1 MSSLPST
8 SAARARSVAR
18 RAGAAVATAA
28 VALGLAIVPGV
39 AAADPGSTEAAA
51 PVAAP
56 RGAIAVV
63 EGATQFA
70 VTPQALERLQQHGL
84 RLVRLDAKGQT
95 REAVPAGVPLRLDVT
110 SGVVTN
116 VDGRIGG
123 RVLYEDRGLAVVNA
137 KTGQVARLAEFESD
151 LTRNAVLA
159 TVNQSDT
166 IAIGRAP
173 SQRINRETLDVA
185 ARQVRLTAPVRL
197 SGRAAERLNRTTGTD
212 AFERGEILARV
223 TSQFNLDEEQ
233 DVRAALGLD
242 KDFNTVEK
250 SQSTRQE
257 AQQRPGR
264 AADEMATEENVKK
277 AFPNAAG

>member
-1 MSSLPST
+1 MSSLPTT
-8 SAARARSVAR
+8 SAARASSVAR

-39 AAADPGSTEAAA
+39 ATADPGPAEAAA

-63 EGATQFA
+63 EGTTQFT
-70 VTPQALERLQQHGL
+70 VTPQALKRLQRHDL

-123 RVLYEDRGLAVVNA
+123 RVLYEDRGLAVVNT
-137 KTGQVARLAEFESD
+137 KTRQVARLAEFESD

-173 SQRINRETLDVA
+173 SQRITRETLDVA
-185 ARQVRLTAPVRL
+185 DRQVRLTAPVRL

-223 TSQFNLDEEQ
+223 TSQFHLDEEQ
-233 DVRAALGLD
+233 DVRDALGLD
-242 KDFNTVEK
+242 KDFNTVDT

-257 AQQRPGR
+257 AQERPGR
-264 AADEMATEENVKK
+264 AVDEMATEENVKK

>member
-8 SAARARSVAR
+8 SAARSRSVAR

-28 VALGLAIVPGV
+28 VALAVVPGV
-39 AAADPGSTEAAA
+39 AAADPESAEAAA

-63 EGATQFA
+63 EGATQFT
-70 VTPQALERLQQHGL
+70 VTPQALKRLQRHDL

-116 VDGRIGG
+116 VDGRIGS
-123 RVLYEDRGLAVVNA
+123 RMLYEDRGLAVVNT
-137 KTGQVARLAEFESD
+137 KTRQVARLAEFESD
-151 LTRNAVLA
+151 LTHNAVLA

-173 SQRINRETLDVA
+173 SQRITRETLNVA
-185 ARQVRLTAPVRL
+185 DRQVQLASPVRL
-197 SGRAAERLNRTTGTD
+197 SARAAERLNRTTGTD

-233 DVRAALGLD
+233 DVPDALCLD
-242 KDFNTVEK
+242 KDLNSVDT

-257 AQQRPGR
+257 AQERPGR
-264 AADEMATEENVKK
+264 AVDEIATEENLRK
-277 AFPNAAG
+277 AFPHAAG

>member
-8 SAARARSVAR
+8 SAARPRSVAR

-39 AAADPGSTEAAA
+39 AAADPESTEATA

-70 VTPQALERLQQHGL
+70 VTPEALKRLQQHDL

-116 VDGRIGG
+116 MDGRIGG
-123 RVLYEDRGLAVVNA
+123 RVLYEDRGLAVVN
-137 KTGQVARLAEFESD
+137 TRTRQVARLAEFESD

-173 SQRINRETLDVA
+173 SQRITRETLNVA
-185 ARQVRLTAPVRL
+185 DRQVRLTSPVRL
-197 SGRAAERLNRTTGTD
+197 SGRAAERLNRVTGTD
-212 AFERGEILARV
+212 AFERGETLARV
-223 TSQFNLDEEQ
+223 TSQFHLDEEQ
-233 DVRAALGLD
+233 DVREALGLD
-242 KDFNTVEK
+242 KDLDSVDT

-257 AQQRPGR
+257 AQERPGS
-264 AADEMATEENVKK
+264 AADEMATEENLRK